1 MISIG
6 QGDFEKISRLLFVFS
21 LLDPR
26 YKMDVLK
33 FWLMS
38 NVKVEKAKKI
48 VSKLNNVLDRLYNHY
63 AKNV

>member
-6 QGDFEKISRLLFVFS
+6 QGDFEKISRLLFVVS

>member
-6 QGDFEKISRLLFVFS
+6 QGDFEKISRLLFVAS

-33 FWLMS
+33 YWLMS
-38 NVKVEKAKKI
+38 NVMVEKAKKI
-48 VSKLNNVLDRLYNHY
+48 ISKLNNVLDQLYNHY